1 MSESKGL
8 GKAATHLFGHIL
20 VGTIMF
26 ALVALVATGLE
37 LFVHWLQQI
46 GASETLVTV
55 LSVVERLLLALDV
68 GLFVI
73 MLLGATWKFI
83 RELWSE
89 ATEE

>member
-8 GKAATHLFGHIL
+8 GKAAIHLFGHIL

-37 LFVHWLQQI
+37 LFVHWLQKI

-55 LSVVERLLLALDV
+55 LGLVERLLLTLDV
-68 GLFVI
+68 TLFVI

-83 RELWSE
+83 REIWFE
-89 ATEE
+89 ATEK